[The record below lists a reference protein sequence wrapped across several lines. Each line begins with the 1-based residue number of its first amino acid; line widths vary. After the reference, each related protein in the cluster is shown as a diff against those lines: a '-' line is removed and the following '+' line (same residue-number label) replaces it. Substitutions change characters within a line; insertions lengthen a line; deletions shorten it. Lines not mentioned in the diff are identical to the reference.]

1 MKKGLIAD
9 IIRKVIICICMV
21 IFLIS
26 AYELYKIFSE
36 YNKNTNVYEEIK
48 EVVPTIKTENYI
60 AKEEFENLK
69 LQNED
74 FKFWIRV
81 PETEI
86 DYPVV
91 KGVDNDEYLYTNFKG
106 ESNKGGSIFLDAS
119 NNIEED
125 KNMVVYGHNMRD
137 GSMFGT
143 LRRLKNHEY
152 FDKNNK
158 IYIYLE
164 DKTLEYEIFSVYT
177 EDATLE
183 SYKTKFNNDEEYSNY
198 INEALSKSFFSF
210 DVKDID
216 KGKIITLTTC
226 TNVTEE
232 ERLIVHGKL
241 IDS

>member
-9 IIRKVIICICMV
+9 IIRKVIICICIV

-26 AYELYKIFSE
+26 SYELYKIFSE

-69 LQNED
+69 LQNKD

-91 KGVDNDEYLYTNFKG
+91 QGVDNDEYLYTNFKG

-125 KNMVVYGHNMRD
+125 KNLVVYGHNMRD

-143 LRRLKNHEY
+143 LRRLKSHEY

-183 SYKTKFNNDEEYSNY
+183 SYKTKFSNDEEYRNY
-198 INEALSKSFFSF
+198 INRALSKSFFSF

-216 KGKIITLTTC
+216 KSKIVTLTTC
-226 TNVTEE
+226 TNVTDE

-241 IDS
+241 IGN

>member
-9 IIRKVIICICMV
+9 IIRKFIICICIV

-69 LQNED
+69 LQNE
-74 FKFWIRV
+74 
-81 PETEI
+81 
-86 DYPVV
+86 
-91 KGVDNDEYLYTNFKG
+91 
-106 ESNKGGSIFLDAS
+106 
-119 NNIEED
+119 
-125 KNMVVYGHNMRD
+125 
-137 GSMFGT
+137 
-143 LRRLKNHEY
+143 
-152 FDKNNK
+152 
-158 IYIYLE
+158 
-164 DKTLEYEIFSVYT
+164 
-177 EDATLE
+177 
-183 SYKTKFNNDEEYSNY
+183 EYSNY